1 MKFVKYAA
9 FPIVYI
15 FVLGKQVGFDSFKN
29 AWHQTR
35 KLLGFDEIS

>member
-15 FVLGKQVGFDSFKN
+15 FVLGKEVGFDSFKN
-29 AWHQTR
+29 AFAKTR
-35 KLLGFDEIS
+35 KILGFDEIS